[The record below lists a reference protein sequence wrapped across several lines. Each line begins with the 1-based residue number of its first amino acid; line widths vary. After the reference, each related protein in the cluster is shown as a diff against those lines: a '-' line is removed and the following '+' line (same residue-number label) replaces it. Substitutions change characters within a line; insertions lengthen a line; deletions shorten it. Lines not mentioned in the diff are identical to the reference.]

1 MNGVFIKQ
9 MREQMEKKKKEED
22 GYDVEK
28 RREEPMD
35 FEALIAFAKNKENS
49 NRRVMNE
56 LREYLS
62 VTYKS
67 V

>member
-35 FEALIAFAKNKENS
+35 FEALIAFA
-49 NRRVMNE
+49 
-56 LREYLS
+56 
-62 VTYKS
+62 
-67 V
+67 